1 MTSVVDTSV
10 KHAYSRMTGASA
22 ISATAGALLGAL
34 RAFLVTGWGLK
45 SVDSAVIS
53 NGICR
58 LSFASGKSAAEI
70 HSVIILAGASPAVL
84 NGEQRITAVASSWV
98 EFKTDLPDG
107 PVTGAIN
114 FKMSPL
120 GFEEVFPGTTTKA
133 VFRSKD
139 VSGTRAFFRI
149 DDSDPTAAR
158 VQMYE
163 SMTDIDTGIA
173 VSPLAVAGGYYWSKG
188 PAAGST
194 PRNWL
199 MIGDSR
205 GFYFV
210 NTPYNDSNITA
221 VTCGGYG
228 LVARY
233 FGDIKSHRSG
243 DAWCG
248 FLSGASVDIWNS
260 SQGCVFQDDSSA
272 GSSLQRAS
280 TGLGAG
286 QQTSRNV
293 LGGGISG
300 YQGPFG
306 AFPARANNGL
316 HLSEI
321 PVADAGWSSGPRGWM
336 PGAYHCLQSSVAAAL
351 GFDIR
356 FTEGQGEFL
365 GKQLLS
371 VSIGTPSSTNN
382 GLAFF
387 DATDPWR
394 VE

>member
-1 MTSVVDTSV
+1 MAYPVDTSV
-10 KHAYSRMTGASA
+10 KHAYSKMTGASA

-45 SVDSAVIS
+45 AVDSAVIS
-53 NGICR
+53 NGVCR
-58 LSFASGKSAAEI
+58 LNFASGKSAAEL
-70 HSVIILAGASPAVL
+70 HSVILLAGASPASL
-84 NGEQRITAVASSWV
+84 NGEQRITAVASGWV

-107 PVTGAIN
+107 SVTGAIN
-114 FKMSPL
+114 FKMAPL
-120 GFEEVFPGTTTKA
+120 GFEEAFPGTTTKA

-139 VSGTRAFFRI
+139 VSGTRAFFRV
-149 DDSDPTAAR
+149 DDSNPTAAR

-163 SMTDIDTGIA
+163 SMTDIDTGLA
-173 VSPLAVAGGYYWSKG
+173 VSPRTVAGGYYWTKA
-188 PAAGST
+188 PVAAST

-199 MIGDSR
+199 LIGDSR

-210 NTPYNDSNITA
+210 NTPYNDSSITA

-228 LVARY
+228 LVSRY

-248 FLSGASVDIWNS
+248 FLSGVSVDTWDSI
-260 SQGCVFQDDSSA
+260 QGCIFQDDSSA

-293 LGGGISG
+293 LSGGISG
-300 YQGPFG
+300 HQGPFG

-321 PVADAGWSSGPRGWM
+321 PISDADWSSGPRGVM
-336 PGAYHCLQSSVAAAL
+336 PGAYHCLQSGVASAL
-351 GFDIR
+351 GFDVL
-356 FTEGQGEFL
+356 FTDGQGEFL
-365 GKQLLS
+365 GKQLLTI
-371 VSIGTPSSTNN
+371 SIGSPASVNN

-387 DATDPWR
+387 DATGPWR